1 MERGERLHRWR
12 LWFLICLLPATIYR
26 INLVHG
32 LGPALQIAEGQTV
45 ELPAKTHRL
54 LEERTNPTWSTTWF
68 GPLYRIPPA
77 AKTCRRRLV
86 CVESFTTQFAK
97 NVLVSIFDKFR
108 DRVLYKYVYK
118 RIQTSTLVKI

>member
-12 LWFLICLLPATIYR
+12 PWVLLCLLPPTIYR

-54 LEERTNPTWSTTWF
+54 LGGGE
-68 GPLYRIPPA
+68 L
-77 AKTCRRRLV
+77 K
-86 CVESFTTQFAK
+86 FTRK
-97 NVLVSIFDKFR
+97 ENGLHVLLPENFTG
-108 DRVLYKYVYK
+108 
-118 RIQTSTLVKI
+118 QTALALKITS